1 MEQSVAGTLNLI
13 VSDIL
18 FGMIKFIPVKD
29 KRTGQTKHHGLGTFI
44 HMPATHR
51 FDLKARAGV
60 KRGIQTAYVK
70 FCTFTHLF
78 FLTSI

>member
-1 MEQSVAGTLNLI
+1 MEQSVAGTLNFI